1 MPARPLGAHDGAVST
16 AAVALSLLLAVVM
29 VGSGA
34 AKLAR
39 VPAVVGSVTG
49 VGWPGERLWVLA
61 AIEFLGAAGLLVG
74 LAVPWVGVVAAVG
87 AVLYFLGAVISHVRL
102 RQSPAQAA
110 VPLLLAVA
118 TLVVLLLA

>member
-1 MPARPLGAHDGAVST
+1 MST
-16 AAVALSLLLAVVM
+16 AAVVLSLLLAAVM
-29 VGSGA
+29 VGSGV

-61 AIEFLGAAGLLVG
+61 AVEFLGAAGLLVG

-87 AVLYFLGAVISHVRL
+87 AVLYFLGAVASHVRL